1 MQGTDALM
9 PVALNAR
16 LVCFRRPLAVAL
28 LSASVLLPCGVP
40 LARAAPVDVSST
52 ARLIAAYD
60 TMIQAR
66 SAALAAGV
74 AAAERYAGAVGRQC
88 PGILDHA
95 PMSGAGAAALGGEVS
110 GAVAVALLGPARS
123 AMFGFVRTVG
133 GLLWSNP
140 SVAHAVGKFAGAV
153 EAYAR
158 LTSPNVCADLRAWAA
173 SGYRTVPG
181 STRAFN
187 FDVSADA
194 SQQGSAIPSGVLATY
209 ETGVDA
215 HEAAQAGQ
223 RAATYVQSVS
233 SQVVP
238 PINQLLLILGVH

>member
-1 MQGTDALM
+1 MPIALT
-9 PVALNAR
+9 AR
-16 LVCFRRPLAVAL
+16 LVCLRRLLAAAL
-28 LSASVLLPCGVP
+28 LSASMALGCGVAP
-40 LARAAPVDVSST
+40 ARAAPVDVSST

-60 TMIQAR
+60 AMIQAR
-66 SAALAAGV
+66 SAELAAGV
-74 AAAERYAGAVGRQC
+74 AAAERYAGTVGGQC

-95 PMSGAGAAALGGEVS
+95 PMTGAAAAALGGEVS
-110 GAVAVALLGPARS
+110 GAVAVALLGPARA
-123 AMFGFVRTVG
+123 AMLGFVQTVG

-153 EAYAR
+153 LAYAR

-187 FDVSADA
+187 FDVNADA
-194 SQQGSAIPSGVLATY
+194 TQQGGAIPSGALAAY
-209 ETGVDA
+209 ETGADA
-215 HEAAQAGQ
+215 REAVQADQ
-223 RAATYVQSVS
+223 RAAAYVQSVS
-233 SQVVP
+233 SQVES